1 MTNKNFIR
9 LTNYFVSEEVRVNP
23 SIDNVHEYFDA
34 AMLSMV
40 QRWYDRLTNDA
51 RTAVKVL
58 NFNPTVVT
66 GMMFFTDGSMNEECQ
81 YFGCD
86 YEDIGAE
93 MKNFALSIA
102 SNDKM
107 YEKSQSHGHYCYW
120 YSHMA
125 QSIRWYKKGIRDIEK
140 LHEVTLSV
148 LPPDLKEEVLKNIVA
163 TDPVCQS
170 AARNYYEA
178 LENGRKEMLRAAL
191 LKMRG

>member
-9 LTNYFVSEEVRVNP
+9 LNKHFVSEEVRVNP
-23 SIDNVHEYFDA
+23 SIDNVRECFNA
-34 AMLSMV
+34 TMLSMV

-66 GMMFFTDGSMNEECQ
+66 GMMFFTDGSMDEECQ

-102 SNDKM
+102 SNDEM
-107 YEKSQSHGHYCYW
+107 YDKSQSHEHYCYW
-120 YSHMA
+120 YGCMA
-125 QSIRWYKKGIRDIEK
+125 QSIRWYKRGIKDIEK
-140 LHEVTLSV
+140 LHEMTLSI
-148 LPPDLKEEVLKNIVA
+148 LPPDLKEEVLKNIIA

-178 LENGRKEMLRAAL
+178 LENGRKEMLRTAL
-191 LKMRG
+191 LKMRD